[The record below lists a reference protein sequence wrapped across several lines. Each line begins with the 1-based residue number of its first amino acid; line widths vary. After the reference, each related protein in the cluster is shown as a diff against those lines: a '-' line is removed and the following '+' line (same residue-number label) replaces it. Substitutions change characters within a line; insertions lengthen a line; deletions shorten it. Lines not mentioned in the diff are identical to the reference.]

1 MKRGIQFGLAA
12 LVVLLAA
19 SQVQAQNSS
28 LLSRSARRGRPT
40 LQNTSRM
47 HVVLKEPGEQIRK
60 HDTITVV
67 VNESQQYL
75 NQANVNRQTQ
85 SNLDARL
92 RDWLKLDG
100 IGVSPAP
107 MENGSPRV
115 RGSLDSQLRT
125 QMNEQ
130 SKESLQFRIAAKVID
145 VLPNGLLVIE
155 ARKQQKVNDDT
166 VEASLFG
173 LVKRE
178 DVLPNNTVLSD
189 RIADLQIEVHETG
202 HTRDAARR
210 GWLLKAL
217 DFIKPF

>member
-1 MKRGIQFGLAA
+1 MHYIAKG
-12 LVVLLAA
+12 LLAA
-19 SQVQAQNSS
+19 IVVLVGAAEARAQNSS
-28 LLSRSARRGRPT
+28 LLMRGGRRGRPT

-47 HVVLKEPGEQIRK
+47 RVLVKEPGEEIKK

-67 VNESQQYL
+67 VNESSQYL

-100 IGVSPAP
+100 INVLPAP
-107 MENGSPRV
+107 QSGGDPRV

-130 SKESLQFRIAAKVID
+130 SKEALQFRIAAKVVD

-155 ARKQQKVNDDT
+155 ARKQQKVNDGT
-166 VEASLFG
+166 LEASLFG
-173 LVKRE
+173 LVSRE
-178 DVLPNNTVLSD
+178 DVLANNTVLSD
-189 RIADLQIEVHETG
+189 RIADLQIEVNETG

-217 DFIKPF
+217 DYIKPF